1 MYSDD
6 DLLMLSGIQ
15 HIAFCERQW
24 ALIYI
29 EQQWSEN
36 LLTIEGH
43 YLHEKVDDPFFS
55 ETRKDIV
62 YLRSL
67 PVVSYRLGL
76 YGKADLVELCKVTG
90 ESENAIEFPGRVGKW
105 KITPVEYKRGKPKT
119 DTCDEVQLCA
129 QALCFEEMYNI
140 KIIEGYIYYGQTRHR
155 YPVEFNTE
163 LRNSVFC
170 FAERMHELFR
180 KGKTPV
186 PVLQKGCKSCSIYD
200 LCMPD
205 SLCNAQSVN
214 EYLKQLSQ

>member
-1 MYSDD
+1 MYIDD

-129 QALCFEEMYNI
+129 QALCFEEMY
-140 KIIEGYIYYGQTRHR
+140 
-155 YPVEFNTE
+155 
-163 LRNSVFC
+163 
-170 FAERMHELFR
+170 
-180 KGKTPV
+180 
-186 PVLQKGCKSCSIYD
+186 
-200 LCMPD
+200 
-205 SLCNAQSVN
+205 
-214 EYLKQLSQ
+214 